1 LSESTHAS
9 TSTATSAGPAE
20 AAPAARTVRRTL
32 VAFTY
37 RDFRVQWIG
46 ACTSSIGTWMQI
58 VAQNW
63 LIVSLT
69 NSPFYLGLDA
79 FLQQLPIILFSL
91 VGGVFADRYDRRR
104 TLIMSQCVQMSTS
117 GALALLMFL
126 NGRQIFHL
134 EIWHVLVL
142 SFVTGCA
149 QSFGGPAYQSLIPSL
164 VDKKDLPNAVALN
177 SIQFNVAR
185 VLGPLAFGATLA
197 AFRRWG
203 YNEPQAMNACFLLN
217 SLSFVVVINT
227 LMMLRVKHIP
237 PATSGRMQEE
247 LKIGLNYVRH
257 HDSLAALIVLAAATT
272 FLGFA
277 LLTFLPIF
285 AQKVFHEG
293 ADTYSHLMAF
303 SGAGSI
309 IGALI
314 VAWLGKFPKMGWTA
328 LIVQAVYGLLI
339 IGFAVSRVLWLSD
352 ILLFLTGA
360 ALMVVFSTVTSLVQM
375 IAPNEMR
382 GRVMSIYM
390 LAFRGG
396 MPIGSLVSGWLA
408 TFIGAP
414 MVIGINGALLVCVA
428 AYFLAR
434 NHGVLDT

>member
-1 LSESTHAS
+1 MAEPVTTTQVA
-9 TSTATSAGPAE
+9 APGPAE
-20 AAPAARTVRRTL
+20 GVAPSVGARTLRRTL

-69 NSPFYLGLDA
+69 NSSPFFLGLDA

-91 VGGVFADRYDRRR
+91 IGGVFADRYDRRR
-104 TLIMSQCVQMSTS
+104 TLLVSQCIQMATS
-117 GALALLMFL
+117 AVLALLMYL
-126 NGRQIFHL
+126 QVI

-185 VLGPLAFGATLA
+185 VLGPLAFGVTLA

-203 YNEPQAMNACFLLN
+203 YSEPQAMNACFLLN

-237 PATSGRMQEE
+237 PATSGRMGDE
-247 LKIGLNYVRH
+247 LKLGLSYVKH
-257 HDSLAALIVLAAATT
+257 HTSLAALIVLAAATT

-309 IGALI
+309 LGALI
-314 VAWLGKFPKMGWTA
+314 VAWLGKFPKMGWIA
-328 LIVQAVYGLLI
+328 LIVQAAYGVLI
-339 IGFAVSRVLWLSD
+339 IAFAVSQTLWISD

-375 IAPNEMR
+375 TAPNEMR

-390 LAFRGG
+390 VAFRGG
-396 MPIGSLVSGWLA
+396 MPLGSLVSGYAA

-414 MVIGINGALLVCVA
+414 MVIGINGALLVAVA
-428 AYFLAR
+428 LYFLTR
-434 NHGVLDT
+434 NHGVLDS

>member
-1 LSESTHAS
+1 
-9 TSTATSAGPAE
+9 
-20 AAPAARTVRRTL
+20 
-32 VAFTY
+32 
-37 RDFRVQWIG
+37 
-46 ACTSSIGTWMQI
+46 MQI

-63 LIVSLT
+63 LVYSLT
-69 NSPFYLGLDA
+69 QSPFYLGLDA

-91 VGGVFADRYDRRR
+91 IGGVFADRYDRRR
-104 TLIMSQCVQMSTS
+104 TLLMSQIVQMSTS
-117 GALALLMFL
+117 AALALLMFF
-126 NGRQIFHL
+126 QVV
-134 EIWHVLVL
+134 EIWQILAL

-185 VLGPLAFGATLA
+185 VLGPLAFGVINW
-197 AFRRWG
+197 AFQKYG
-203 YNEPQAMNACFLLN
+203 YSEPQAMNACFVLN
-217 SLSFVVVINT
+217 ALSFVVVINT

-237 PATSGRMQEE
+237 PAKSGKMQDE
-247 LKIGLNYVRH
+247 LKSGLSYVRYH
-257 HDSLAALIVLAAATT
+257 ANLTALIVLAAATT

-277 LLTFLPIF
+277 VLTFLPIF
-285 AQKVFHEG
+285 TKQIFHED
-293 ADTYSHLMAF
+293 ANTFAHLMAF

-309 IGALI
+309 VGALI

-328 LIVQAVYGLLI
+328 LIVQAIYGLLI
-339 IGFAVSRVLWLSD
+339 IAFAVSRVLWLSD

-375 IAPNEMR
+375 TAPNEMR

-396 MPIGSLVSGWLA
+396 MPLGSLVSGWLA
-408 TFIGAP
+408 TFLGAP
-414 MVIGINGALLVCVA
+414 VVIGINGVLLVVVA
-428 AYFLAR
+428 IYFLTR
-434 NHGVLDT
+434 NHGVLDA